1 VEQRASFLGYGGLL
15 TLYIKPGPETAAPV
29 IEMPDFVK
37 SLKVYD
43 ARMQDDIQ
51 AAYSLRDAFLKQS
64 KEVFGEPF
72 RNDPAYN
79 GMLFILP
86 LVSSE
91 SLLASMEE
99 ERAAW
104 FSVFD
109 AYFVESQQD
118 FGLVLALKDPDFDE
132 PLNDL
137 LQNMREDGLVYRS

>member
-72 RNDPAYN
+72 R
-79 GMLFILP
+79 MLFILP

-91 SLLASMEE
+91 SLLASLEE

-104 FSVFD
+104 FSAFD